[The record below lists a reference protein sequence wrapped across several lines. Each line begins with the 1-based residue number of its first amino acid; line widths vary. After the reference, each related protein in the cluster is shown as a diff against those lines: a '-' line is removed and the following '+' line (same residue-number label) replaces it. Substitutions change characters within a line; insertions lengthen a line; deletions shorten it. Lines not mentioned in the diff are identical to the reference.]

1 MGAAGSV
8 LFGNMEI
15 FDFPAITTG
24 TAYENADETNARER
38 SWPAETQ
45 IV

>member
-1 MGAAGSV
+1 MV
-8 LFGNMEI
+8 I
-15 FDFPAITTG
+15 FDSPAITLG

-38 SWPAETQ
+38 SWPVETQ